1 MSGYTYRYY
10 FIKQVSVNISK
21 KSFRISEIK
30 AVFNVILKPD
40 PYDARL
46 RQFPDYDVDAG
57 NWVITMITASA
68 EYRTWQRANDVTND
82 VTNLQQRHHSIRD
95 CDVT

>member
-1 MSGYTYRYY
+1 MRCLPGYLLGNAWETPRNAP
-10 FIKQVSVNISK
+10 S
-21 KSFRISEIK
+21 
-30 AVFNVILKPD
+30 AVWPRVQQLPVQSCGFD

-68 EYRTWQRANDVTND
+68 EHRTWRRANDVTND
-82 VTNLQQRHHSIRD
+82 VTNLQQRHYSIRD

>member
-1 MSGYTYRYY
+1 MSGYTFRYY
-10 FIKQVSVNISK
+10 FIKQASVNISK
-21 KSFRISEIK
+21 KSFRIGEIN
-30 AVFNVILKPD
+30 AVFVILKPD

-57 NWVITMITASA
+57 NWVITIITASA
-68 EYRTWQRANDVTND
+68 EHRTWRRANDVTND
-82 VTNLQQRHHSIRD
+82 VTSLQQRHHSIRD